1 MFKFHSPL
9 KPTLK
14 RYWRIFYKQN
24 NISTQRALMYEALN
38 NLKISGRIL
47 DFGGGKKVN
56 YSNLLNNWIIN
67 GIYESANISKEI
79 EPTYLM
85 NKNGKIPVQDESY
98 DVVLSLNTFEHI
110 YESNSQISEL
120 YRVLK
125 TGGIFL
131 FSTPFLYK
139 IHTCPE
145 DFFRPTHSWWGKL
158 LEEFNMSDIQI
169 IPLVWDPVQSA
180 LSILDGIKTIP
191 LLFIIR
197 KIIPIYGLI
206 YSFLKSKR
214 RNKYYEKSIGKSI
227 SNYALGYVIIAKK
240 K

>member
-9 KPTLK
+9 KPTLR
-14 RYWRIFYKQN
+14 RYWRIFYLQN
-24 NISTQRALMYEALN
+24 NISTQRALMYEALD

-67 GIYESANISKEI
+67 GIYESVNISKEI

-131 FSTPFLYK
+131 FSTP
-139 IHTCPE
+139 C
-145 DFFRPTHSWWGKL
+145 
-158 LEEFNMSDIQI
+158 I
-169 IPLVWDPVQSA
+169 ILCW
-180 LSILDGIKTIP
+180 
-191 LLFIIR
+191 
-197 KIIPIYGLI
+197 Y
-206 YSFLKSKR
+206 
-214 RNKYYEKSIGKSI
+214 
-227 SNYALGYVIIAKK
+227 
-240 K
+240 